1 MTASC
6 AKPRVVGQIILP
18 RHRSDK
24 MAAFHPPP
32 PPLILPPVEPIT
44 LDYGADEPLVLEPL
58 EGGAT
63 AFAAPRGVI
72 GAEARRLVMEAV
84 TAPLHGPPLSA
95 HVVPGDRVVIAV
107 AGAVVQAPAVVDAVV
122 ECLISAGVAEADAVV
137 LEGPG
142 LGSLALGR
150 AAAQPLLAKAEA
162 FDPASDV
169 ATSYLAADEAGR
181 PLYLA
186 RALVDADVVVAVGE
200 WGFSPALGGRS
211 IEGELWPTFARAEC
225 RRDLLVALARRG
237 RGALPDWKSGMQE
250 IAWQLGVCAN
260 LRLVRGA
267 AGSLLAARFGL
278 PDEAA
283 RQARE
288 AAACWCPPIEPLA
301 DLAVA
306 SLSDPDGG
314 FGAIAAAA
322 AAAARV
328 TRPGGT
334 ICVACRGIE
343 PAGVVFTRWRQGAPL
358 EGLVHEAVATRDPVL
373 IADALLTRLFARAL
387 DDRRLVL
394 LSDLGEE
401 AVEELEFGYAASPE
415 VVERLAHRS
424 ERIVVLA
431 EADRCLPKPLD

>member
-1 MTASC
+1 METIS
-6 AKPRVVGQIILP
+6 L
-18 RHRSDK
+18 
-24 MAAFHPPP
+24 
-32 PPLILPPVEPIT
+32 E
-44 LDYGADEPLVLEPL
+44 YGADEPLVLESL
-58 EGGAT
+58 DGGASC
-63 AFAAPRGVI
+63 FAPPEGVT
-72 GAEARRLVMEAV
+72 GAEARSLVMDAV
-84 TAPLHGPPLSA
+84 TAPLHGPPLTA

-107 AGAVVQAPAVVDAVV
+107 AGDVAQAPAVVDAIL
-122 ECLISAGVAEADAVV
+122 ECLVSAGVAESDATV
-137 LEGPG
+137 LAGPA
-142 LGSLALGR
+142 LAR
-150 AAAQPLLAKAEA
+150 AEV
-162 FDPASDV
+162 FDPAVDE

-181 PLYLA
+181 PLHLA

-200 WGFSPALGGRS
+200 WGFSPALGGRA

-237 RGALPDWKSGMQE
+237 RGALADWKSGMQE

-267 AGSLLAARFGL
+267 NASLAAARFGL
-278 PDEAA
+278 PDEAS

-288 AAACWCPPIEPLA
+288 AAACWCPAIDPIA

-334 ICVACRGIE
+334 ICVACRDIE

-358 EGLVHEAVATRDPVL
+358 EGLVHEAVATHDPVL

-401 AVEELEFGYAASPE
+401 TVEELEFGYAAIPE
-415 VVERLAHRS
+415 VVERLAHRT
-424 ERIVVLA
+424 ERLVVLA
-431 EADRCLPKPLD
+431 EADRCLPKSID